1 MELTTAITKYVNSRL
16 EVVNRFLNDDQALVY
31 VEVAKTTNHH
41 NKGEIYKAEI
51 DIRSKGNKFYVVSE
65 KTDLYTAI
73 NDAKEQVSKE
83 LKRKLGRQDTL
94 FKRGAISVK
103 KMIKGLSKRNPFTS
117 KYE

>member
-65 KTDLYTAI
+65 KTDLYKAI

-94 FKRGAISVK
+94 FKRGATSVK